1 MLITEKEIAIVFS
14 WETNDP
20 LGVDFRNLV
29 KSNYK
34 NIQEQNIVIDLT
46 AYKKKITPNHI
57 LEFSELSTYSK
68 EQLGKSFV
76 VASSTINIL
85 ELPNDI
91 SVAPTLQEALD
102 LIEMEEIERDLG
114 Y

>member
-1 MLITEKEIAIVFS
+1 MQITEKEIAIVFS

-29 KSNYK
+29 KSNHK

-46 AYKKKITPNHI
+46 AFKKRITPNHI
-57 LEFSELSTYSK
+57 LEFSE
-68 EQLGKSFV
+68 LGKSFV
-76 VASSTINIL
+76 VASSTINIH

-91 SVAPTLQEALD
+91 SVAPTLKEALD